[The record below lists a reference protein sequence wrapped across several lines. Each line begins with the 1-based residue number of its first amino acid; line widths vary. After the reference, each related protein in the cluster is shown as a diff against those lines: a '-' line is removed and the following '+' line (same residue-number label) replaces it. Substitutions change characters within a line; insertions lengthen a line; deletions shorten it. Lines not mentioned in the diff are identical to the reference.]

1 MTQLRS
7 CADCGAF
14 VPPTSARCPCCR
26 QTASPAA
33 WLGRVPTPVKA
44 LLGVAGGGL
53 LSVTLS
59 ACYGAP
65 CTGGACGPPPD
76 AGPDPMTC
84 IDPRED
90 LDGDGYCLDYDCDES
105 DADVNADAFDPEG
118 DMLDQNC
125 DGVDGTLSVDAGT

>member
-1 MTQLRS
+1 
-7 CADCGAF
+7 
-14 VPPTSARCPCCR
+14 
-26 QTASPAA
+26 
-33 WLGRVPTPVKA
+33 VKA
-44 LLGVAGGGL
+44 LLGIAGGGL

-65 CTGGACGPPPD
+65 CTGGACEPRD

-84 IDPRED
+84 VDPAED

-105 DADVNADAFDPEG
+105 DVDINADAVDPVG

-125 DGVDGTLSVDAGT
+125 DGVDGYLSDADAGM